1 MAPRRLRSGR
11 ALLAAGL
18 AAVLAL
24 AGATAAAAGTH
35 AGTDPSVTITVDDQV
50 VAGEPIHVS
59 GTGWVS
65 PTAGVGSVIGI
76 KVDSL
81 TTTQTVVN
89 PSTGATIGNKGVWA
103 AVQAGADGTWS
114 AELPYPTSAVTT
126 TPWTGTGAHTLTLL
140 TGSLL
145 AGDTVR
151 SETAAFEVVA
161 ATTPPAVT
169 TQPGAAQVTV
179 GGTATF
185 TAAASGAPAPTVQ
198 WQSAPAAGDWA
209 DVPGATDGTLTV
221 AGASLAANG
230 TRYRA
235 VFTSAAGS
243 ATSDEAV
250 LTVTPPAGSVVG
262 SSDPTVTFTVPGQVV
277 VGEAIHLSGTGW
289 TTPAGVPSVIAV
301 KLDDGAVSTT
311 GTVTHP
317 VSGAVQGN
325 KTIWAMVQAE
335 ADGSW
340 SADVP
345 FPTTADSSLTTAW
358 AAGETHSVRLLTSSP
373 LTAGDR
379 TRTETASFTLVA
391 TAPGEGPSDPPS
403 WAHETVRS
411 GTATAWVEQG
421 VAAGDGATLRVKG
434 YGWTDAAGTTG
445 STIALKVNRGEGLQY
460 TRSGDQVVQHPT
472 AAGDDTIWALL
483 TADASAGLANVHPI
497 AADGS
502 FDLTLDAPAGLV
514 AGQYLTVTLQ
524 SGRFLTGDVQRTV
537 TTAPLVVGGVAWV
550 DPGDGGEQVTCV
562 PTSSS
567 PTVTVAEDATV
578 GGTLHVTGTGW
589 CHPAEDGGGSR
600 IGVKIDEGAYSRLDT
615 AVHTNRTIWATIDAD
630 PRTGAFDVEIPL
642 PDGTTAGA
650 DGSDPAFPE
659 GSHTLRL
666 LSGSLK
672 SGDTVRTL
680 LSAPFVVGEYRPNGL
695 PDPAEAT
702 EDLTA
707 ATRGGVTLTRTA
719 TELTVRVPG
728 AEPGDWAFLTAY
740 ATDGSP
746 RYPWRDTWFRV
757 GADGTV
763 VASLSGVTLPVGTT
777 KLAVQSGNRGTLGAV
792 LGWAYLRVP
801 VPEVPST
808 GGRPTTPSTPGTP
821 ATPATG
827 GTATG
832 TDGATTGTGTTAA
845 SGAAP
850 VTITAA
856 TTTGT
861 APDEVPPAPFT
872 DDTGLTAANAGDVAA
887 TQEGTVVTLTLAG
900 VQPGA
905 WVYLYTYSEPLAVGW
920 VQVDADRQVRVDLG
934 LLAPGDHKVAVLDAD
949 GELIGWA
956 AATVPGDVEAAA
968 APEAETVAGAS
979 GPVSAAG
986 PDDVAAAPVVSE
998 AGGLSAADGWI
1009 IAGGALLLVV
1019 LVGVGLRL
1027 RRRTGAAA

>member
-1 MAPRRLRSGR
+1 MAPLRLRSGSV
-11 ALLAAGL
+11 LNTVLAAGL
-18 AAVLAL
+18 AVVLAL
-24 AGATAAAAGTH
+24 AGATSAAAGTH
-35 AGTDPSVTITVDDQV
+35 TGNDPAVTITVDDQV

-65 PTAGVGSVIGI
+65 PTAGVGSVIAI

-81 TTTQTVVN
+81 TTTQVVVN
-89 PSTGATIGNKGVWA
+89 PATGTAIGNKGVWA
-103 AVQAGADGTWS
+103 VAQAGADGTWS
-114 AELPYPTSAVTT
+114 AELPYPTSAVTA
-126 TPWTGTGAHTLTLL
+126 TPWTGTGPHALTLL

-151 SETAAFEVVA
+151 SETATFEVVA

-169 TQPGAAQVTV
+169 TQPVGARVTV
-179 GGTATF
+179 GGSATF
-185 TAAASGAPAPTVQ
+185 TAAASGVPAPAVQ

-209 DVPGATDGTLTV
+209 DLPGATSGTFTV
-221 AGASLAANG
+221 ASATLAAGG

-235 VFTSAAGS
+235 VFTSTAGT
-243 ATSDEAV
+243 ATSAEAV
-250 LTVTPPAGSVVG
+250 LTVAPPAGALVG
-262 SSDPTVTFTVPGQVV
+262 SSDPTVTFTVPSQVV
-277 VGEAIHLSGTGW
+277 VGDALHLSGTGW

-301 KLDDGAVSTT
+301 KLDDGAVGTT

-317 VSGAVQGN
+317 VTGAVQAN
-325 KTIWAMVQAE
+325 KTIWAMVQAQ

-345 FPTTADSSLTTAW
+345 FPTPDGSTLTSAW

-391 TAPGEGPSDPPS
+391 TAPGAGPSDPPA
-403 WAHETVRS
+403 WAHETVRVGS
-411 GTATAWVEQG
+411 ATAWVEQG

-434 YGWTDAAGTTG
+434 HGWTNAAGSTG

-460 TRSGDQVVQHPT
+460 TRSGGQVVQHPT

-483 TADASAGLANVHPI
+483 ASDAAAGQANVHPI

-502 FDLTLDAPAGLV
+502 FDLTLDAPSGLV

-550 DPGDGGEQVTCV
+550 DPGDGSEQVTCV
-562 PTSSS
+562 PTSSG
-567 PTVTVAEDATV
+567 PTVDVAADATV

-589 CHPAEDGGGSR
+589 CHPAENGGGSR

-615 AVHTNRTIWATIDAD
+615 SVHTNRTIWATVDAD
-630 PRTGAFDVEIPL
+630 PRTGTFDVEIPL

-702 EDLTA
+702 EDLTS
-707 ATRGGVTLTRTA
+707 ATRGGVTLSRTA
-719 TELTVRVPG
+719 TTLTVRVP
-728 AEPGDWAFLTAY
+728 AAQPGDWVFLTAY
-740 ATDGSP
+740 AADGSP

-757 GADGTV
+757 GADGSV
-763 VASLSGVTLPVGTT
+763 VAPLAGVTLPVGTT
-777 KLAVQSGNRGTLGAV
+777 KLAVQSGNRGSVGAV
-792 LGWAYLRVP
+792 LGWAPLHVAA
-801 VPEVPST
+801 PEVP
-808 GGRPTTPSTPGTP
+808 PTETPT
-821 ATPATG
+821 TG
-827 GTATG
+827 GTTAPGASAGAGGADADAG
-832 TDGATTGTGTTAA
+832 TVGAG
-845 SGAAP
+845 GAAP

-856 TTTGT
+856 TTASAA
-861 APDEVPPAPFT
+861 APTEVPPPPVA
-872 DDTGLTAANAGDVAA
+872 DDAGLTAANAGDVVAA
-887 TQEGTVVTLTLAG
+887 QEGTVVTLTLAG
-900 VQPGA
+900 VEPGA

-920 VQVDADRQVRVDLG
+920 VQVDAQRQVRVDLG
-934 LLAPGDHKVAVLDAD
+934 LLAPGDHKIAVLDAD
-949 GELIGWA
+949 GELVGWA
-956 AATVPGDVEAAA
+956 AATVPGEVEATSDAE
-968 APEAETVAGAS
+968 PEAETAGGGTVTAAGADE
-979 GPVSAAG
+979 V
-986 PDDVAAAPVVSE
+986 VAADAVPTIVES
-998 AGGLSAADGWI
+998 GGLSGADWWFV
-1009 IAGGALLLVV
+1009 AGGAVLLVV

-1027 RRRTGAAA
+1027 RRRPGAAA